1 MTRCLSCSEPLGA
14 TERDYHTA
22 CVRELFGID
31 RMPRIDVDLARLHT
45 LALAMAGRVSV
56 SGMQRKLS
64 VRLDDRRATLQVASD
79 EGRWL
84 LKPQAGTFPNLPENE
99 WVTQRLA
106 ARFGLDV
113 PPCAL
118 LRLADDSWAYV
129 VRRFDRLDGGRK
141 LAMEDFCQLAGEHPA
156 AKYSG
161 SAERC
166 SKLVTRHTAEPLVDL
181 LRLFRQFVFCW
192 WAGNGDMHLK
202 NLALLR
208 GVDARWRLSPAFDQ
222 LNTRLVLKDDALAL
236 PVCGKRDNLRSETW
250 LELAKRI
257 GLGVRAAED
266 VLATRTKVLDE
277 SKVLVMSAPLPEAMR
292 EDYVQLLEERSR
304 L

>member
-1 MTRCLSCSEPLGA
+1 M
-14 TERDYHTA
+14 
-22 CVRELFGID
+22 
-31 RMPRIDVDLARLHT
+31 
-45 LALAMAGRVSV
+45 
-56 SGMQRKLS
+56 
-64 VRLDDRRATLQVASD
+64 RLDDRRATLQVATD

-106 ARFGLDV
+106 ARFGLGV
-113 PPCAL
+113 PPSAL
-118 LRLADDSWAYV
+118 VRLADDSWAYV

-166 SKLVTRHTAEPLVDL
+166 GKLVTRYAAEPLVDL
-181 LRLFRQFVFCW
+181 SRLFRQFVFCW
-192 WAGNGDMHLK
+192 WVGNGDLHLK

-208 GVDARWRLSPAFDQ
+208 GGDARWRLSPAFDQ

-250 LELAKRI
+250 LELAQRI
-257 GLGVRAAED
+257 GLGARAAEG
-266 VLATRTKVLDE
+266 VLAARATVLE
-277 SKVLVMSAPLPEAMR
+277 EAKSLVMASPLPAAMR
-292 EDYVQLLEERSR
+292 SDYVQLLEERAR